1 METCRVSDRPTLETA
16 ESAAAVLE
24 ALARAIWAKRHDG
37 AECPADRIPAPGDLF
52 RWLPSC
58 APATWD
64 AVTAAEI
71 AHGPGAVAWLSNVA
85 DVLTAANAPEAGG
98 TFVLESSLVGAGNQ
112 WRRMP
117 PRRPRHPGAPL
128 VDDWQRLA
136 PLPAKWNQR
145 PHPVLP
151 GTLAGRDGG
160 LRPLVVS
167 GDPRRL
173 PLPLSGGGEARQ
185 QLWLGFE
192 RPEPDAVPVL
202 PLVTFDA
209 RGGTSMT
216 RGRGAAHAIRL
227 YVEALLAVPPELR
240 RVGYGPP
247 ATLRCTLR
255 EVVSGLWPRGWQR
268 GRDWPRLLAGLG
280 ELARLGV
287 EWEHGGTGGVWF
299 AVTVRSIPRDAAL
312 DDLVQFEVLLPPGS
326 GPGPMVAREHLRLL
340 GLDSAPAYRMYLS
353 LCWLWDHYGT
363 RRGRLIGTDAPQHG
377 KRPTAAPVNVGG
389 RLVNPAAL
397 HWYPALSPD
406 DLAAM
411 AYAPGDL
418 ATGGELRRKQRQRA
432 GAALALV
439 AEQTGAVVLPAE
451 RADGVRGCVRV
462 LPPAEYKAAHD
473 GKAELW
479 RRKRPAT

>member
-1 METCRVSDRPTLETA
+1 
-16 ESAAAVLE
+16 
-24 ALARAIWAKRHDG
+24 
-37 AECPADRIPAPGDLF
+37 
-52 RWLPSC
+52 
-58 APATWD
+58 
-64 AVTAAEI
+64 
-71 AHGPGAVAWLSNVA
+71 
-85 DVLTAANAPEAGG
+85 
-98 TFVLESSLVGAGNQ
+98 
-112 WRRMP
+112 
-117 PRRPRHPGAPL
+117 
-128 VDDWQRLA
+128 
-136 PLPAKWNQR
+136 
-145 PHPVLP
+145 
-151 GTLAGRDGG
+151 
-160 LRPLVVS
+160 
-167 GDPRRL
+167 
-173 PLPLSGGGEARQ
+173 
-185 QLWLGFE
+185 
-192 RPEPDAVPVL
+192 
-202 PLVTFDA
+202 
-209 RGGTSMT
+209 MT

-377 KRPTAAPVNVGG
+377 KRPAAAPVNVGG

-418 ATGGELRRKQRQRA
+418 ATPTAARA
-432 GAALALV
+432 GRNGNARALPWPWWPNRPAPWCCPPSARTVCAVAFGCCHPRSTKRRMTARPNCGDGNGPPPNHGGTLSPSWTYPRRDVHLPTASRLAL
-439 AEQTGAVVLPAE
+439 
-451 RADGVRGCVRV
+451 
-462 LPPAEYKAAHD
+462 
-473 GKAELW
+473 
-479 RRKRPAT
+479 